1 MHFKNILL
9 FFFLLSFSYLN
20 AQKQKDILFTVAD
33 EPVYTGEFLKVFN
46 KNRDIVSEENKKSV
60 EEYLELFIN
69 YKLKLKQAY
78 ELKYDTVSAYKK
90 ELAQYREQLITPY
103 LTDSKITSALV
114 EEAYERTKTEVNASH
129 ILIRLQ
135 PKATTGDTLA
145 AYQKIIEARNKIVEG
160 ASFEKIAKQYSEDP
174 SAQNN
179 GGNLGYFSAFAMVYP
194 FENAAFNTKINKVSM
209 PFKTQ
214 FGYHIVKVNDI
225 RKSKGE
231 VEVAHIMIK
240 ENEKDSLYANTKINE
255 LYAKLNQGERFEIL
269 AQSQS
274 EDRNSAINGG
284 KLAKFNAT
292 RMIKEFADVAFAMEN
307 SNDISTPFK
316 TPYGWHIIK
325 LIKKY
330 PVKSFDDLKS
340 ELTNKIEKSKRY
352 KIAGTS
358 IVKRLINEYKITKNE
373 AILNLYFTNDTIGIA
388 ENLKT
393 SVLSINGEVSQLDEL
408 IEYSATNNKSAKDS
422 FVDFFENKVLT
433 YYRENLERT
442 DADFA
447 FTLKEY
453 KDGLLLFDLLQDKV
467 WKRAEKDTI
476 GLKDFFAKNQQ
487 NYFWKRRGDV
497 TIASCTKENKA
508 VLVKKYLEEKKT
520 LDEIK
525 ELVNEGATI
534 HVLFSKGILEEDHSK
549 FPKDFVLEKEGV
561 SDIINDNKL
570 GFVVVKVHKILQP
583 QPMLLKEAK
592 GSVINDFQDF
602 LDKQWTEDLKRQYPV
617 RVKKKVLKKLIKQNQ
632 S

>member
-1 MHFKNILL
+1 MHFKNLL
-9 FFFLLSFSYLN
+9 IFFFLLSFSYLN
-20 AQKQKDILFTVAD
+20 AQQRKDILFTVAD
-33 EPVYTGEFLKVFN
+33 DPVYTDEFIKVFN
-46 KNRDIVSEENKKSV
+46 KNRDIVNEENKKTV

-103 LTDSKITSALV
+103 LTDSKITSSLV
-114 EEAYERTKTEVNASH
+114 EEAYERTKTEVSASH

-135 PKATTGDTLA
+135 PKASNLDTLA
-145 AYQKIIEARNKIVEG
+145 AYQKIIEARNKIIEG
-160 ASFEKIAKQYSEDP
+160 APFETIAKQYSEDP
-174 SAQNN
+174 SVQNN

-194 FENAAFNTKINKVSM
+194 FENTAFNTNVNEVSM

-225 RKSKGE
+225 RNSKGE

-240 ENEKDSLYANTKINE
+240 ENAQDSLYAKTKINE
-255 LYAKLNQGERFEIL
+255 LYAKLNQGDRFEIL

-274 EDRNSAINGG
+274 EDRNSALNGG
-284 KLAKFNAT
+284 KLTKFNAT
-292 RMIKEFADVAFAMEN
+292 KMIKEFANVAFAMKN
-307 SNDISTPFK
+307 SNEISTPFK

-325 LIKKY
+325 LIQKY
-330 PVKSFDDLKS
+330 PVKSFTELKN

-352 KIAGTS
+352 KIAGIS

-373 AILNLYFTNDTIGIA
+373 TVLNLYSTNDTIGIA

-393 SVLSINGEVSQLDEL
+393 SIFSINGEITQLDEL
-408 IEYSATNNKSAKDS
+408 IKYSTKNNKSAKDS
-422 FVDFFENKVLT
+422 FVDFFENKVIE
-433 YYRENLERT
+433 YYKENLERT
-442 DADFA
+442 DTDFA
-447 FTLKEY
+447 FTLQEY

-467 WKRAEKDTI
+467 WKRAEKDTV
-476 GLKDFFAKNQQ
+476 GLKGFFAKTQQ
-487 NYFWKRRGDV
+487 NYFWKKRGDV
-497 TIASCTKENKA
+497 TIASCTKEDKA
-508 VLVKKYLEEKKT
+508 ILVKKYLEENKT

-525 ELVNEGATI
+525 ELVNEGAII
-534 HVLFSKGILEEDHSK
+534 HVLFSKGILEKGHSK
-549 FPKDFVLEKEGV
+549 LPKDFMLEKEGV
-561 SDIINDNKL
+561 SDIINENNS
-570 GFVVVKVHKILQP
+570 GFVVVKIHEILQP

-602 LDKQWTEDLKRQYPV
+602 LDKQWTEELKRQYSV
-617 RVKKKVLKKLIKQNQ
+617 KIKKKVLKKLIKQYQ